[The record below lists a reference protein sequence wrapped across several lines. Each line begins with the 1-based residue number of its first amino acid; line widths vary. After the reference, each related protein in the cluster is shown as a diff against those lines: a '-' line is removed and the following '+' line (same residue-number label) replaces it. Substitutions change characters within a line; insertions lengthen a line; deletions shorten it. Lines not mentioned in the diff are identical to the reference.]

1 MPPDGCAG
9 RTYVLRMG
17 HRIGR
22 DKRITT
28 HVALTSMALGASGVF
43 MSGDEDGRVMDS
55 VRRAR
60 DRWAPGFSVEYSPSW
75 REVLGRARSMG
86 CAIAHLTMYGV
97 ELQFL
102 LDGIRSLVPSR
113 GLLVVVGAEK
123 VPRDVY
129 ALADLNVA
137 VTHLPHSE
145 VAALAIFLHDVIGP
159 RGRISDGPRP
169 VLPQLRGKL
178 SLPRGPSPG
187 PSGSPP

>member
-1 MPPDGCAG
+1 M
-9 RTYVLRMG
+9 LRMG